1 MSAETACRSSAPSK
15 TLPPYATGNEC
26 ATPQEVTVISEND
39 AAPSRV
45 TSTSKASTSPSI
57 NNSSSSSPSIA
68 CTFPGCTKIF
78 TLRSNMRRH
87 LFTHTTPPQ
96 HQCAE
101 CPAAFH
107 RRADLN
113 THMRVHTGEK
123 PKECKE
129 CGRRFARGSDLR
141 SHERTHMGVKRWKCE
156 CGKEFSRRFDLR
168 KHKARCEV
176 LIVAGGGKL
185 GGAGRVGLANGSRLY
200 PKVPAV
206 ISVDTS
212 FFENNSYICGVISD
226 VDTEYAIER
235 GLGGEQKTGGMTPTV
250 ISGSESDGE
259 GVPGGGGSLSEQ
271 GKSTSIREEDI
282 KAGEALLGLMTRS

>member
-1 MSAETACRSSAPSK
+1 
-15 TLPPYATGNEC
+15 
-26 ATPQEVTVISEND
+26 
-39 AAPSRV
+39 
-45 TSTSKASTSPSI
+45 
-57 NNSSSSSPSIA
+57 
-68 CTFPGCTKIF
+68 
-78 TLRSNMRRH
+78 
-87 LFTHTTPPQ
+87 
-96 HQCAE
+96 
-101 CPAAFH
+101 
-107 RRADLN
+107 
-113 THMRVHTGEK
+113 
-123 PKECKE
+123 
-129 CGRRFARGSDLR
+129 
-141 SHERTHMGVKRWKCE
+141 MGVKRWKCE
-156 CGKEFSRRFDLR
+156 VRMGNKQVDGWLYNNKRKSAARTLATATQRTTKLTLFSLRSSQCGKEFSRRFDLR

-185 GGAGRVGLANGSRLY
+185 GGAGRVGLGY